1 MFHILLLL
9 LLLFYK
15 TVAIPELINNNVCN
29 KTARL
34 LQYLPEML

>member
-1 MFHILLLL
+1 MLHILS
-9 LLLFYK
+9 LLFYK
-15 TVAIPELINNNVCN
+15 TVPIPELINLDVCN